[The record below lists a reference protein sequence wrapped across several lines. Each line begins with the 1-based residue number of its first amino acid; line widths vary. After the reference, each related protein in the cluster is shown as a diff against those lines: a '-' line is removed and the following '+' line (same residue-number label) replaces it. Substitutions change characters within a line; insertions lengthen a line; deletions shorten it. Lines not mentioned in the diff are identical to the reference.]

1 MTYSIAEAAH
11 RSGLSIDTLR
21 YYERISL
28 IDPPAR
34 DSGGRRVYTDEDLGW
49 LLFLTK
55 LRTTGMPIK
64 LMREYAR
71 LRRLGESSVAAR
83 KQILVEHRADVRA
96 RIDELLSCV
105 EVLDYKIDNYERI
118 AASAPSPKTGETT
131 PWTLAHSAS

>member
-1 MTYSIAEAAH
+1 MTYAIAEAAH

-34 DSGGRRVYTDEDLGW
+34 DSGGRRVYTDEDLNW

-71 LRRLGESSVAAR
+71 LRHLGESSVAAR
-83 KQILVEHRADVRA
+83 KQILQEHRADVRA
-96 RIDELLSCV
+96 RIDELRSCV
-105 EVLDYKIDNYERI
+105 EVLDYKIDNYDRI
-118 AASAPSPKTGETT
+118 VSGADPAETGET
-131 PWTLAHSAS
+131 PWKLAHSAS